1 MLLVMYGSETWS
13 LIFREECMVRV
24 LEKRVPKIFW
34 PKKKAM
40 IGNYRKMHNEKFHK
54 YLTNHT

>member
-1 MLLVMYGSETWS
+1 MYGSETWS